1 MSSDMENEPHRLLEQ
16 VDGPYSFLKF
26 RRRASRRPDSVRKL
40 DSSPTPYGA
49 AAGWENTTIEDFIES
64 AAAWARD
71 SQFGQTQGLGTAN
84 PWRIFATFLYC
95 GKIYE

>member
-1 MSSDMENEPHRLLEQ
+1 M
-16 VDGPYSFLKF
+16 
-26 RRRASRRPDSVRKL
+26 
-40 DSSPTPYGA
+40 
-49 AAGWENTTIEDFIES
+49 ENTTIESFLES

-84 PWRIFATFLYC
+84 PWRMFATFLDC

>member
-1 MSSDMENEPHRLLEQ
+1 M
-16 VDGPYSFLKF
+16 DGPESFLEF
-26 RRRASRRPDSVRKL
+26 VDALVADRIASRG
-40 DSSPTPYGA
+40 DSSATPTQATA
-49 AAGWENTTIEDFIES
+49 AWENTTIESFLES

-84 PWRIFATFLYC
+84 PWRVFATFLYC